1 MQKDLFKKYL
11 EEAFGVKAA
20 EKVLAALECPPSVS
34 VRLNPS
40 KWKAGDGTATE
51 IAGAEVNGKV
61 PWSEWGCF
69 LKERPVFT
77 LDPLIHAGVYYVQ
90 DSSSMFVGFVFRQVL
105 GQMLGEEPVAERRSL
120 RVLDLCAAPGGKTT
134 DLAASLREMLGDR
147 FILVSNEVMKNR
159 AGTLA
164 DNVALWG
171 DPNVVVTSAD
181 PAAFARLEGF
191 FDIIVTDV
199 PCSGEG
205 MFRKDEGA
213 VEQWSEDNVE
223 LCVARQRRILADIWP
238 SLTPG
243 GFLIY
248 STCTFNKYENDGNV
262 GWAAS
267 ELGAAVQ
274 VPDCPYEGP
283 VRTEFGY
290 SLAPG
295 FVPGEGQY
303 CAVLRIDD
311 GGLRRASAME
321 NTEMS
326 FKQGSSTKRSKE
338 KGRHD
343 NRGAAALPG
352 RELAGVFSAE
362 VSFRERNGLIIAVP
376 QQIESEI
383 AAIESCLKPLLAGV
397 AAGTMKA
404 GKLIPSADLALSTI
418 LSMDAFQDSGL
429 NKKVA
434 LEFLHRDTIR
444 LDDSP
449 LGYVT
454 VSYKGHRLG
463 FVKNIGNRCNNL
475 HPMSRRILMNLRDK

>member
-77 LDPLIHAGVYYVQ
+77 LDPLIHAGAYYVQ

-105 GQMLGEEPVAERRSL
+105 GEEPVAERRNL

-134 DLAASLREMLGDR
+134 DLAASLREMVGDR

-238 SLTPG
+238 ALTPG
-243 GFLIY
+243 GLLIY
-248 STCTFNKYENDGNV
+248 STCTFNKYENDGNA

-303 CAVLRIDD
+303 CAVLRKDD
-311 GGLRRASAME
+311 GGLRRPSAME
-321 NTEMS
+321 NTEMG

-418 LSMDAFQDSGL
+418 LSMDAFQDAGL

-475 HPMSRRILMNLRDK
+475 HPMSRRIIMNIN